1 MRSMTSRFLATLAVL
16 GIAAAPASSQERPTD
31 QWLTDPVDDRT
42 FAAYLDFFAYSSDLP
57 FETEVLGLTRGDGV
71 EVEHLSF
78 QSTPG
83 ERVMARLFS
92 PDAADATGQ
101 AVLMLHGGV
110 PSGKDSP
117 YIQVPAALLARG
129 GFVVL
134 AIDMQYYAERST
146 GFLQTF
152 TEAEKH
158 EKLYNQPST
167 YLAWVAQ
174 TVKDAGRSF
183 DFLVEERGVDPG
195 RIALVGFS
203 RGAQLAAIVGGADP
217 RFTVVVMIH
226 GGHFDRLETGHLP
239 AACLANYIGRISP
252 RPLLMVNGRN
262 DADYLMDTSVL
273 PLQRLARDP
282 KEFRWTD
289 SGHGIVTEEDRAF
302 ILKWLRA
309 NVP

>member
-1 MRSMTSRFLATLAVL
+1 MRSMTSRFLAMLAVL
-16 GIAAAPASSQERPTD
+16 GMGAVPASSQERPTD
-31 QWLTDPVDDRT
+31 QWLTDPVDEPT

-57 FETEVLGLTRGDGV
+57 FEIEVLDRSSGDGV
-71 EVEHLSF
+71 EIEHLSF

-83 ERVMARLFS
+83 ERVMARLYR
-92 PDAADATGQ
+92 PDAAEATGQ
-101 AVLMLHGGV
+101 AVLLLHGGV
-110 PSGKDSP
+110 PIGKNSP
-117 YIQVPAALLARG
+117 RMEAIGRMMARAG
-129 GFVVL
+129 WTVL
-134 AIDMQYYAERST
+134 AIDLQYFGERST

-158 EKLYNQPST
+158 EKLYNRPST

-183 DFLVEERGVDPG
+183 DFLVEERGMAPE
-195 RIALVGFS
+195 RIALAGFS
-203 RGAQLAAIVGGADP
+203 RGAQFAAIVGGADP
-217 RFTVVVMIH
+217 RFSAVAMIH

-239 AACLANYIGRISP
+239 AACPANYIGRISP

-262 DADYLMDTSVL
+262 DADYFMDTSVL
-273 PLQRLARDP
+273 PLQQLARDP
-282 KEFRWTD
+282 KELRWTE

-302 ILKWLRA
+302 ILEWLRA

>member
-1 MRSMTSRFLATLAVL
+1 MRLVVFRFLVILAALAIGAV
-16 GIAAAPASSQERPTD
+16 PASSQERPTD

-42 FAAYLDFFAYSSDLP
+42 FAAYLDFFAYSSDQP
-57 FETEVLGLTRGDGV
+57 FETEVLGMTSGDGV

-78 QSTPG
+78 RSTPG
-83 ERVMARLFS
+83 ERVMARLYR

-101 AVLMLHGGV
+101 TVLMLHGGV
-110 PSGKDSP
+110 PSAKDSP
-117 YIQVPAALLARG
+117 YIQVPAALLARA
-129 GFVVL
+129 GFFVL
-134 AIDMQYYAERST
+134 AIDMQYYGERSM

-203 RGAQLAAIVGGADP
+203 RGAQLAAIVGAADP

-239 AACLANYIGRISP
+239 AACPANYIGRISP

-302 ILKWLRA
+302 ILEWLRA

>member
-1 MRSMTSRFLATLAVL
+1 MRSIVFRFVVILAALAIGAV
-16 GIAAAPASSQERPTD
+16 PASSQERPTD
-31 QWLTDPVDDRT
+31 QWLIDPVDDRT

-83 ERVMARLFS
+83 ERVMARLFR
-92 PDAADATGQ
+92 PDAADGTGQ
-101 AVLMLHGGV
+101 AVLLLHGGV

-117 YIQVPAALLARG
+117 RMVAIGRMMARAG
-129 GFVVL
+129 WTVL

-167 YLAWVAQ
+167 FLAWVAQ

-195 RIALVGFS
+195 RIALAGFS

-217 RFTVVVMIH
+217 RFAAVAMIH

-239 AACLANYIGRISP
+239 AACPANYIGRISP

-282 KEFRWTD
+282 KELRWTE

-302 ILKWLRA
+302 ILEWFRE